1 MRQKHTTMVLSFKI
15 KLKKDCTRNASV
27 VRLCSISEVVK
38 PSSKMTLLY
47 SKIAAMWHVQ
57 EKSPIHYFGSFLIQR
72 NLKETQLY
80 CLLLYSNTFRG
91 HFKIGGALPQ
101 LQKTVKYFT
110 DQIQDGRPPPSI
122 LKKAGFRYGTTKI
135 NLGQSEVP
143 VQR

>member
-57 EKSPIHYFGSFLIQR
+57 VKSPTHYFGSILIHT
-72 NLKETQLY
+72 NLRGTQLY
-80 CLLLYSNTFRG
+80 CLLLYSNTLQG
-91 HFKIGGALPQ
+91 HFKIGRALPQ
-101 LQKTVKYFT
+101 LYKNCEIFYRSNSRWPAAFLGTEKSRLQVWCYKNSSW
-110 DQIQDGRPPPSI
+110 SI
-122 LKKAGFRYGTTKI
+122 
-135 NLGQSEVP
+135 
-143 VQR
+143 